1 MVNNIQLTN
10 QQKLQQEKINAY
22 IKSLEDALAPGGSD
36 IKLDEN
42 LHNTLAGVFDAFDA
56 SGDGQFSANETQ
68 DLVNHLKNL
77 NSDENI
83 ATIFDANGNLHLD
96 AGGIDIDNNGNA
108 GGQDD
113 FVALSNMLSSKASVD
128 YAESVMTGKGSKIT
142 LENGKQVSHGLGKHA
157 VTFTTKGGYHI
168 VTDTNNGG
176 HQTKIF
182 GADGKML
189 THVSGDPHVNEGDS
203 TKNKGWDWHF
213 GDDSTFILDDGT
225 EILFNTTGNA
235 SNNVYVTR
243 GLYIISDDDVYQTG
257 LDISD
262 TGSRNSELTKL
273 EMSAIEFDATI
284 ADAKLEDDG
293 ADTFVYSKEANN
305 GKGGWA
311 VLTDD
316 GTFEDVAYESWNK
329 YKKGAQDGVSQ
340 TFDNQTVDTG
350 NAVNA
355 SITLEQKEAAL
366 DGEAVRIYDRLEKAG
381 ATDNQKE
388 AFFDYYFEEGANE
401 ALLNAFNTLV
411 DKNGTDAQFAKLDD
425 YIKNPTDIG
434 VDLSSEQ
441 EANYLV
447 YLITDEALADMYLD
461 LINKTNEVNTP
472 DVFALNEAKLE
483 LFEDAT
489 LGGNA
494 LNASQAG
501 KMLEYADQDM
511 EIAEA
516 YVDLIQGGADES
528 KVTIFENYLD
538 KFEGVTSEE
547 LDKFVDGLNDAD
559 NEELDYIDRLVSD
572 ENSSKA
578 LLDFAL
584 DIFDDPLSVNLS
596 ERGVSHLLVAE
607 EYGFDQPDLFM
618 DLLNYQT
625 DKVKDL
631 EGYSKIPSDNSMLIE
646 SLDEA
651 IANTSKVNDL
661 LSPDKQENVQ
671 EAIDLL
677 ANHGNAGLR
686 AMSESIDNFY
696 SKFVEG
702 KFGSDE
708 RMDFLVDLLNSVG
721 EVNLDGLSE
730 EDQIAELA
738 DVIYVT
744 LEEAKD
750 EHPTTGIRYTNLQEN
765 VVPFS
770 ATAGLNQEEQINV
783 DTNILD
789 GLKNSDE
796 KDHKRIAELASA
808 MMKNDENFF
817 VIAEDI
823 VNSEDDNDDV
833 AEAMAEALID
843 EYQNR
848 IKAEYNKEK
857 PSTSKLQSWEARIAE
872 LEAILD

>member
-113 FVALSNMLSSKASVD
+113 FVALDNILSSKAATD
-128 YAESVMTGKGSKIT
+128 YADSVMTGKGSKIT
-142 LENGKQVSHGLGKHA
+142 LDNGTQISHGLGNNA
-157 VTFTTKGGYHI
+157 VSFKTKGGYHI
-168 VTDTNNGG
+168 VTDTNSGG

-182 GADGKML
+182 NSEGKMI
-189 THVSGDPHVNEGDS
+189 THVSGDPHVNEGAS
-203 TKNKGWDWHF
+203 TANGGWDWHF

-293 ADTFVYSKEANN
+293 ADTFVYSKEANGGN
-305 GKGGWA
+305 GGWA
-311 VLTDD
+311 VLTDE
-316 GTFEDVAYESWNK
+316 GTFEDIAYESWGDYRNVSQNK
-329 YKKGAQDGVSQ
+329 Q
-340 TFDNQTVDTG
+340 TFDGQTVDTG
-350 NAVNA
+350 STVND
-355 SITLEQKEAAL
+355 SINLEQKEAAL
-366 DGEAVRIYDRLEKAG
+366 DGEAVRIYDRLEKTG
-381 ATDNQKE
+381 ATDAQKE
-388 AFFDYYFEEGANE
+388 AFFDYYFEEGAND
-401 ALLNAFNTLV
+401 AMLNAFTTLV
-411 DKNGTDAQFAKLDD
+411 G
-425 YIKNPTDIG
+425 
-434 VDLSSEQ
+434 
-441 EANYLV
+441 
-447 YLITDEALADMYLD
+447 
-461 LINKTNEVNTP
+461 
-472 DVFALNEAKLE
+472 
-483 LFEDAT
+483 
-489 LGGNA
+489 
-494 LNASQAG
+494 
-501 KMLEYADQDM
+501 
-511 EIAEA
+511 
-516 YVDLIQGGADES
+516 
-528 KVTIFENYLD
+528 

-796 KDHKRIAELASA
+796 KDHKRIAKLASA
-808 MMKNDENFF
+808 MMKNDDNFY

-833 AEAMAEALID
+833 AEAMAKALID

-857 PSTSKLQSWEARIAE
+857 PSTNKLKSWEARIAE